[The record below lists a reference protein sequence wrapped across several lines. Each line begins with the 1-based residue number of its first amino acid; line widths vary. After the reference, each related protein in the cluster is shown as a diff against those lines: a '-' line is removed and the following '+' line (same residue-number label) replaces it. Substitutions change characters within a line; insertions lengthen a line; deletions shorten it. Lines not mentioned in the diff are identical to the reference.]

1 MAGRPPSLD
10 SCIAELAVEVQAAA
24 REAAQSQL
32 TVMRLSRELAV
43 LVEQRTRPAT
53 EAASVA

>member
-10 SCIAELAVEVQAAA
+10 SCIAEIACEVQAKA

-32 TVMRLSRELAV
+32 DLMRLSRELAR
-43 LVEQRTRPAT
+43 LVEQRSHGAL
-53 EAASVA
+53 EVAS